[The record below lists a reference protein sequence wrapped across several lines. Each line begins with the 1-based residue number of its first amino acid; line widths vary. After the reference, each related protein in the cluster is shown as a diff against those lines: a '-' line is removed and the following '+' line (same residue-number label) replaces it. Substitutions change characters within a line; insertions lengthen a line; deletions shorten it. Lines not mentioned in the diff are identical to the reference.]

1 MKITYLYNSGFLVEL
16 EHHLLLF
23 DYYLGNIP
31 KLNKSKPLYVF
42 VSHNHYDH
50 YNPEIYHI
58 DHPNITYIIDQGI
71 NNKGIKVAPNKS
83 YQIDD
88 LKIQTLLSTD
98 LGVAFVVNVEDKYL
112 YHGGDLH
119 WWHWIGEP
127 DEDNKYQEN
136 TFKQEINKI
145 KNIHFDL
152 LMTALDPRL
161 EETIWWGMDYILK
174 NVTTKYVLPMHF
186 TESTQKMFEAIDNP
200 PLNQYH
206 NIIKIKY
213 EGEEF
218 NLL

>member
-1 MKITYLYNSGFLVEL
+1 MEVTYLYNSGFLVEL

-31 KLNKSKPLYVF
+31 KLNPQKSLYVF

-50 YNPEIYHI
+50 YNPEIYNI
-58 DHPNITYIIDQGI
+58 NHPNITYIIDSTI
-71 NNKGIKVAPNKS
+71 ENKGIQVKPHQTYN
-83 YQIDD
+83 IDD
-88 LKIQTLLSTD
+88 LVVKTLYSTD
-98 LGVAFVVNVEDKYL
+98 LGVAFVINVENKNI

-119 WWHWIGEP
+119 WWHWSGEP
-127 DEDNKYQEN
+127 DQDNNYQAV

-145 KNIHFDL
+145 KDINFDL
-152 LMTALDPRL
+152 LFTALDPRL

-186 TESTQKMFEAIDNP
+186 TESTQKMLEAIDNP